1 MLQQIM
7 KNRSLDNSIMAKS
20 SRRPCA
26 YPVTMYT
33 QRWASSMYR
42 QVYYPEQTVDLVI
55 QQMYIERECSR
66 SWGFGSE

>member
-7 KNRSLDNSIMAKS
+7 KNGSLDNIIMAKS
-20 SRRPCA
+20 SRRPFA
-26 YPVTMYT
+26 HPVTMYT
-33 QRWASSMYR
+33 QRWASCMYK
-42 QVYYPEQTVDLVI
+42 QVYYPVQTVGLVI